1 MSGPLLSNSYFTQQ
15 LTPVVQEIF
24 LIAQNTKDR
33 QLQHYAAW
41 AISIL
46 RNYMRSGEVSSL
58 SSENQ
63 TDESQRS
70 SISHNIPEHTMVMK
84 LAQGLTN
91 PSFPMVC
98 LLKSFL
104 IVLSLLLSFKVGTY
118 IKVPLYCCNC
128 QVQYKVI

>member
-1 MSGPLLSNSYFTQQ
+1 MSGPLLSNAYFTQQ

-46 RNYMRSGEVSSL
+46 RNYMRSGEASSL
-58 SSENQ
+58 SNENQ
-63 TDESQRS
+63 SDD
-70 SISHNIPEHTMVMK
+70 SHNVPEHTMVMK

-91 PSFPMVC
+91 PSFSLVC
-98 LLKSFL
+98 LLKGFL
-104 IVLSLLLSFKVGTY
+104 IVLRLV
-118 IKVPLYCCNC
+118 
-128 QVQYKVI
+128 

>member
-46 RNYMRSGEVSSL
+46 RNYMRSGEASSL
-58 SSENQ
+58 SNEIQSDDSHRN
-63 TDESQRS
+63 
-70 SISHNIPEHTMVMK
+70 SISHNVPEHAMVMK
-84 LAQGLTN
+84 LSQGLAN
-91 PSFPMVC
+91 PSLPLVC
-98 LLKSFL
+98 LLKSSL
-104 IVLSLLLSFKVGTY
+104 IVLVFS
-118 IKVPLYCCNC
+118 NR
-128 QVQYKVI
+128 